1 MKFTLIPILSPF
13 FRFSIQILSVTL
25 ILPISQLQTQWL
37 ITSQFRSRI
46 GYLIQ
51 TYNILVLFYTQI
63 LTQHLLAFLR
73 RFKLLLLFG
82 RGFLYW
88 TLAIYSHNESTNE
101 NFAQNETGRQ
111 TVARMQLIAIVF
123 RSYLVYDCRQ
133 FFNILSNAQL
143 HLLQH
148 C

>member
-46 GYLIQ
+46 GYLIP

>member
-133 FFNILSNAQL
+133 FFNILSNAQFP
-143 HLLQH
+143 LLQH